1 MTDMAQRTEDG
12 TVTTQGREA
21 ISTIAQH
28 LREIDTCMLVSRG
41 DDGRLHARPMSNN
54 GQVEWDG
61 SSRFFA
67 PADGRLVAE
76 LERDPEVVT
85 TYRADDRFAWVALS
99 GRAEIIDDADEKR
112 RYWLEEL
119 DRWFPNGPDD
129 QNVALI
135 RVEATYAQWWTEQG
149 DGSADLTTT

>member
-1 MTDMAQRTEDG
+1 VTDESERTEDG

-21 ISTIAQH
+21 ISTIAEH

-41 DDGRLHARPMSNN
+41 DDGRSHARPMSNN
-54 GQVEWDG
+54 GQVDWDG

-67 PADGRLVAE
+67 PADGRLIAE
-76 LERDPEVVT
+76 LQRDPEVVT

-119 DRWFPNGPDD
+119 DRWFPNGPEDP
-129 QNVALI
+129 NVALI
-135 RVEATYAQWWTEQG
+135 RVQATYAQWWTEQG
-149 DGSADLTTT
+149 DGIADLT